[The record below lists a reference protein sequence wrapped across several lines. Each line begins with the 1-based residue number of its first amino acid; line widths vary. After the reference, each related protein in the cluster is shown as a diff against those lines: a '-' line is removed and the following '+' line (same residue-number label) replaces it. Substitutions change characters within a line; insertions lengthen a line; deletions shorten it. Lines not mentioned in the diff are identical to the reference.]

1 MVQQDDKT
9 KLDMPANIKKDVSI
23 FTKALDSGNY
33 SVSFY
38 FEYSKNGKSD
48 MSSFGYANATL
59 DDETSKSMLQRF
71 IFTFEESKVAKNQIE
86 EFDLLKNNKDT
97 FYYLDK
103 DGLNNSKTLINNLE
117 SDKVIPSED
126 LSVLGNNLTKVR
138 GAIAKVCFNNSDQT
152 ETYYLFVKVDNFN
165 AFKKRKLSS
174 GFMGNL
180 TNDGVEK
187 IDDNHLFFGIKN
199 IIGFYYHNNTYII
212 NTHSDFER
220 MLFLSSEYFKTA
232 SKNIDKL
239 GKNFT
244 NIFKNVNEMKSSL
257 KGKGSSILNRMMA
270 RISLDS
276 LEERFSEKNKK
287 ETFREIDGIIKQQEF
302 YNSFKNLNIDKENCT
317 ITYSDNSKFGFAALL
332 SDRPAKTLLLKR
344 AFME

>member
-117 SDKVIPSED
+117 SDKVIPS
-126 LSVLGNNLTKVR
+126 
-138 GAIAKVCFNNSDQT
+138 
-152 ETYYLFVKVDNFN
+152 
-165 AFKKRKLSS
+165 
-174 GFMGNL
+174 
-180 TNDGVEK
+180 
-187 IDDNHLFFGIKN
+187 
-199 IIGFYYHNNTYII
+199 
-212 NTHSDFER
+212 
-220 MLFLSSEYFKTA
+220 
-232 SKNIDKL
+232 
-239 GKNFT
+239 
-244 NIFKNVNEMKSSL
+244 
-257 KGKGSSILNRMMA
+257 
-270 RISLDS
+270 
-276 LEERFSEKNKK
+276 
-287 ETFREIDGIIKQQEF
+287 
-302 YNSFKNLNIDKENCT
+302 
-317 ITYSDNSKFGFAALL
+317 
-332 SDRPAKTLLLKR
+332 
-344 AFME
+344 